1 MKILLTGAGSG
12 GHVYPLFAVAQ
23 QIRKISQDNKLLQP
37 HIFFVSDQKYDTSIL
52 SKNNIEFRKLST
64 GKLRRYFSITNF
76 FDLFKTISAVIK
88 AFFLVFSIYPDVVF
102 TNGGYGAFPVLV
114 AARFFRIPVM
124 IHAADTVPGRVITWS
139 SKFAKK
145 ISIGFP
151 ETIDYLPEEKI
162 AFTGNPIRRGTD
174 IALIQGAHE
183 FLKLDENIP
192 TILILGGSQGAVIIN
207 DIIVDILPNLLEK
220 YQVIHQ
226 TGKDNFEDVTQRAN
240 LLLEKS
246 SNKTRY
252 KPFKYLDL
260 LALRMSVG
268 ASDLIISRAGS
279 TISEI
284 ALWGI
289 PSILIPIT
297 DSQGDHQRKNAFS
310 YAGFGATVI
319 IEEKNLSKH
328 ILGAEIDKLMTNTKK
343 RDKMIAG
350 AKEFAKPGA
359 AQKIAE
365 QILGVAVKHEK

>member
-76 FDLFKTISAVIK
+76 FDFFKTISAVIK